1 MSAFAAHSLS
11 SNAHR
16 GIEARLAC
24 GFSELPEGQQNDE
37 RGSPLFARR
46 GPQAGYAGVPAT
58 YANSAFLL
66 PFSISSPGEAASHL
80 GVEIGDIMHTAVPE
94 PRSVPF
100 PHLKQTLCE
109 HYQRLSPASRELR
122 FMGRLNDDALL
133 RVVRGSSPDLTLGVE
148 CDDALRAILELHC
161 IDSTHAE
168 IGLSVEDAYQGRGYG
183 RRLFHRGLAEARARN
198 IETVDVNFLR
208 SNIAIRKLCIE
219 EGGEIRCRG
228 AECVAQLSLN

>member
-1 MSAFAAHSLS
+1 M
-11 SNAHR
+11 
-16 GIEARLAC
+16 
-24 GFSELPEGQQNDE
+24 
-37 RGSPLFARR
+37 
-46 GPQAGYAGVPAT
+46 PAT
-58 YANSAFLL
+58 YASSAFLL
-66 PFSISSPGEAASHL
+66 PFSISTPGGSDSHL
-80 GVEIGDIMHTAVPE
+80 GLEIGDIMHTAVPE
-94 PRSVPF
+94 PLSVPL
-100 PHLKQTLCE
+100 PLLKQTLCE

-122 FMGRLNDDALL
+122 FMGQLNDDALL
-133 RVVRGSSPDLTLGVE
+133 RVVRGSNLDLTLGVE

-208 SNIAIRKLCIE
+208 SNIAIKKLCIE

-228 AECVAQLSLN
+228 GECVAQLSLN